1 MDKGKIILLSL
12 AHTSAD
18 VNSSAVP
25 ALLPFLAAAYGY
37 SYTEAATVIFCHALV
52 SALAQPAVGWMSDR
66 RQCTWFIPF
75 SILLLGCC
83 AGAMGLLAD
92 YRLLLLAAC
101 FSGLGASLFHPEAAS
116 LTNLLASERKG
127 AAMSLFAI
135 GGNAGFV
142 LGPVLVG
149 LLVPVYGL
157 HGTILFPLLALL
169 TASAFL
175 IAFRRMPQ
183 LKKLRAKRPD
193 TAQANNWRAFGWLA
207 GAIVARAVVTQ
218 GFYGFI
224 AFYWMARFG
233 ATAQTGSWMLACFA
247 VLGAASGLAGGLI
260 SDRAGYVAT
269 VRCTQ
274 LFLLPLVLLF
284 AWTGSPWLAG
294 ALLAPIA
301 FCLYGSHSP
310 MIVLG
315 QTYLARNIGM
325 AAGFTL
331 GIATTAGGVAMPG
344 LGLVA
349 DSYGLTTSF
358 FCLSG
363 LALASLLCSLKLPRT
378 RAGRAET
385 QARDCAETQGAC
397 AAMDTDARDAAT
409 RDAAATDAATMNAGE
424 GRPAPQAAAP
434 ATGKGRKEAGEDGE
448 AKARKA

>member
-1 MDKGKIILLSL
+1 M
-12 AHTSAD
+12 
-18 VNSSAVP
+18 
-25 ALLPFLAAAYGY
+25 
-37 SYTEAATVIFCHALV
+37 
-52 SALAQPAVGWMSDR
+52 
-66 RQCTWFIPF
+66 WFISF
-75 SILLLGCC
+75 TILPLGCC
-83 AGAMGLLAD
+83 AGAMGFLTD
-92 YRLLLLAAC
+92 YRLLLAAAC

-116 LTNLLASERKG
+116 LTNILAGERKG

-142 LGPVLVG
+142 LGPVFVG

-157 HGTILFPLLALL
+157 HATMLFPLLALL
-169 TASAFL
+169 TATSFL

-183 LKKLRAKRPD
+183 LKKLRRQG
-193 TAQANNWRAFGWLA
+193 TATGQANNWRAFSWLA
-207 GAIVARAVVTQ
+207 CAIVARAVVTQ

-224 AFYWMARFG
+224 AFYWIARFG
-233 ATAQTGSWMLACFA
+233 ATAQAGSWVLACFA

-260 SDRAGYVAT
+260 SDRLGYVAT

-284 AWTGSPWLAG
+284 SWTDSPWLAG

-363 LALASLLCSLKLPRT
+363 LALASLLCSLKLPQTRIDRKART
-378 RAGRAET
+378 DRAEA
-385 QARDCAETQGAC
+385 QAE
-397 AAMDTDARDAAT
+397 
-409 RDAAATDAATMNAGE
+409 
-424 GRPAPQAAAP
+424 
-434 ATGKGRKEAGEDGE
+434 GE
-448 AKARKA
+448 AKAESAAKSTRDAMSGEG

>member
-25 ALLPFLAAAYGY
+25 ALLPFLAAAFGY
-37 SYTEAATVIFCHALV
+37 SYTEAAAVVFCHSLV
-52 SALAQPAVGWMSDR
+52 SALAQPAVGWVSDK

-75 SILLLGCC
+75 SILLLGCS
-83 AGAMGLLAD
+83 AGAMGFLGRYPLLLA
-92 YRLLLLAAC
+92 AAC

-116 LTNLLASERKG
+116 LTNILAGERKG

-142 LGPVLVG
+142 LGPVFVG

-157 HGTILFPLLALL
+157 HATMLFPLLALL
-169 TASAFL
+169 TATSFL

-183 LKKLRAKRPD
+183 LKKLRRQG
-193 TAQANNWRAFGWLA
+193 TATGQANNWRAFSWLA
-207 GAIVARAVVTQ
+207 CAIVARAVVTQ

-224 AFYWMARFG
+224 AFYWIARFG
-233 ATAQTGSWMLACFA
+233 ATAQAGSWVLACFA

-260 SDRAGYVAT
+260 SDRLGYVAT

-284 AWTGSPWLAG
+284 SWTDSPWLAG

-363 LALASLLCSLKLPRT
+363 LALASLLCSLKLPQTRIDRKART
-378 RAGRAET
+378 DRAEA
-385 QARDCAETQGAC
+385 QAE
-397 AAMDTDARDAAT
+397 
-409 RDAAATDAATMNAGE
+409 
-424 GRPAPQAAAP
+424 
-434 ATGKGRKEAGEDGE
+434 GE
-448 AKARKA
+448 AKAESAAKSTRDAMSGEG

>member
-25 ALLPFLAAAYGY
+25 ALLPFLAAAFGY
-37 SYTEAATVIFCHALV
+37 SYTEAAAVVFCHSLV
-52 SALAQPAVGWMSDR
+52 SALAQPAVGWVSDK

-75 SILLLGCC
+75 SI
-83 AGAMGLLAD
+83 
-92 YRLLLLAAC
+92 LLLAAC

-116 LTNLLASERKG
+116 LTNILAGERKG

-142 LGPVLVG
+142 LGPVFVG

-157 HGTILFPLLALL
+157 HATMLFPLLALL
-169 TASAFL
+169 TATSFL

-183 LKKLRAKRPD
+183 LKKLRRQG
-193 TAQANNWRAFGWLA
+193 TATGQANNWRAFSWLA
-207 GAIVARAVVTQ
+207 CAIVARAVVTQ

-224 AFYWMARFG
+224 AFYWIARFG

-260 SDRAGYVAT
+260 SDRLGYVAT

-284 AWTGSPWLAG
+284 SWTDSPWLAG

-315 QTYLARNIGM
+315 QTFLARTIGM
-325 AAGFTL
+325 AAGVNL

-363 LALASLLCSLKLPRT
+363 LALASLLCSLKLPQTRIDRKART
-378 RAGRAET
+378 DRAEA
-385 QARDCAETQGAC
+385 QAE
-397 AAMDTDARDAAT
+397 
-409 RDAAATDAATMNAGE
+409 
-424 GRPAPQAAAP
+424 
-434 ATGKGRKEAGEDGE
+434 GE
-448 AKARKA
+448 AKAESAAKSTRDAMSGEG

>member
-12 AHTSAD
+12 AHASAD

-25 ALLPFLAAAYGY
+25 ALLPFLAAAFGY
-37 SYTEAATVIFCHALV
+37 SYTEAAAVVFCHSLV
-52 SALAQPAVGWMSDR
+52 SALAQPAVGWVSDR

-75 SILLLGCC
+75 SILLLGCS
-83 AGAMGLLAD
+83 AGAMGFLGRYPLLLA
-92 YRLLLLAAC
+92 AAC

-116 LTNLLASERKG
+116 LTSILAGERKG

-149 LLVPVYGL
+149 LLVPVFGL
-157 HGTILFPLLALL
+157 HATALFPMLALL
-169 TASAFL
+169 TASSFL
-175 IAFRRMPQ
+175 MAFRRMPQ
-183 LKKLRAKRPD
+183 LRKLRRKGPE
-193 TAQANNWRAFGWLA
+193 TSQPNNWRAFGWLA
-207 GAIVARAVVTQ
+207 CAIVARAVVTQ

-224 AFYWMARFG
+224 AFYWIARFG
-233 ATAQTGSWMLACFA
+233 ATAQTGSWVLACFA

-260 SDRAGYVAT
+260 SDRAGYVRT
-269 VRCTQ
+269 VRATQ

-284 AWTGSPWLAG
+284 AWTDSPWLAG

-349 DSYGLTTSF
+349 DSRGLSASF

-363 LALASLLCSLKLPRT
+363 LALVSLLCSLKLPAVR
-378 RAGRAET
+378 RDRKGGRPGAEDAAGGERAQEGPDPEPAAGSAGAGAGRAET
-385 QARDCAETQGAC
+385 
-397 AAMDTDARDAAT
+397 
-409 RDAAATDAATMNAGE
+409 
-424 GRPAPQAAAP
+424 
-434 ATGKGRKEAGEDGE
+434 
-448 AKARKA
+448 KAS